1 MMAGRPR
8 KTELELLVTGQWR
21 KDRHASRSQGPTR
34 RLGNPPK
41 HLTPEQRR
49 VWRETASVAPWLTAA
64 DRQPLELH
72 CCLMAEARADF
83 AAMSATRIGLLSRQ
97 ASKLGLGPTDRARL
111 TPHPEPKPNRF

>member
-1 MMAGRPR
+1 MAGRPR

-21 KDRHASRSQGPTR
+21 RDRHASRHQGAAAP
-34 RLGNPPK
+34 LGNPPR

-49 VWRETASVAPWLTAA
+49 VWREVAGVAPWLTAA

-97 ASKLGLGPTDRARL
+97 AARLGLGPNDRSRL
-111 TPHPEPKPNRF
+111 LPAPEPKPHRF